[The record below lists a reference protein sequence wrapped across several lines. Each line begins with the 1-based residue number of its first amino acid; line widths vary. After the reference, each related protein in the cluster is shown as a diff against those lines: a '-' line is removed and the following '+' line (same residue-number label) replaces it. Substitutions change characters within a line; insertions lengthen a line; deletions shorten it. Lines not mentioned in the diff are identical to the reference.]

1 MCWVCDNYSKSSLMY
16 RFGPDFDVLTNDMAA
31 FVGGSSAYFKLD
43 PTGFYDTITGD
54 RYSLAAPYDTVL
66 ALPVL
71 VADLEA
77 DNISTSAT
85 ITVDGAHVVSTI
97 NTIGDQDFFKVE
109 LEAGKTYEI
118 GQYAAVGGPSG
129 LPLSDA
135 YVEIYDSTG
144 KLIQYTDGGG
154 RTPSGELYGLDALMT
169 FTPLQSGT
177 YYINARS
184 FEGTATDG
192 SSKGDSIGDY
202 ELFVDTVAPD
212 TYTPYYSPDSPLHS
226 IDWGTQVDG
235 TSRNPD
241 GQEGPRVTGNAFTG
255 HAYNE
260 FGIVGKNVITYYF
273 AKEGDI
279 FIDEDPTTIGLTT
292 TMVAKGMVQW
302 EKDAFY
308 KAFGEFEKVADVVY
322 IEVQDRAAADF
333 TIITYNGTPGRGAP
347 SVLGRMSP
355 PDTDNE
361 GQMEINA
368 GDERW
373 SEAQVQQGGFYFGTL
388 VHELG
393 HGHGMAHAHDTGG
406 RSSVMRGVTQQP
418 VTDTPIGPIDDPT
431 NVWPDYTIGDFDLN
445 QGVYTMMAYQ
455 DGWYNSPYGQPTSQ
469 TPYGWLGS
477 LMAMDIAV
485 IQDKYGVN
493 EEWAAGDD
501 VYTLKDVN
509 APGTYYSSIWDAG
522 GTDSIVYEGP
532 IDANIDLRP
541 ATLKYEYGGGG
552 WISYVWGI
560 HGGFTIANG
569 VTIEDATSG
578 SGNDKL
584 IGNDVSNTLNAGA
597 GNDGLTGG
605 AGNDRLIGGAGT
617 DSLTGGSGGDTFVF
631 AAGDSP
637 SGLGRDVIAD
647 FEKGSDRIDL
657 SAAGGKSFIGSALFS
672 GSAGEVRY
680 VTYTDTTIVE
690 VDSNGDR
697 LTDLQ
702 IELSGEFVLDNLDFV
717 GLAAVA
723 TSGNDTLTGTSG
735 SDTIRGLGGNDVLMG
750 LAGDDTLDGGLGNDV
765 LIGGMGRDLLT
776 GGAGADRFRL
786 DNAAESSIAGRDRIL
801 DFQQGF
807 DKIDLSSVLE
817 GDFAFVGKK
826 AFTGSTGQLR
836 YSKLDGVTL
845 VEGDLD
851 GDKIADFQIEVAGK
865 YDLIVT
871 DFVL

>member
-1 MCWVCDNYSKSSLMY
+1 MCWVCDNYSKSSVMY
-16 RFGPDFDVLTNDMAA
+16 RMGPDWDALSSERDF
-31 FVGGSSAYFKLD
+31 GGNRPLAYFKLD
-43 PTGFYDTITGD
+43 PTAFYDTVTGH
-54 RYSLAAPYDTVL
+54 RTSLLAPYDTIL
-66 ALPVL
+66 SLPVL
-71 VADLEA
+71 IADDVAD
-77 DNISTSAT
+77 DTTTTAT
-85 ITVDGAHVVSTI
+85 ITVDGAHIISTI

-118 GQYAAVGGPSG
+118 GQYAAVAGPSG
-129 LPLSDA
+129 VPLSDA
-135 YVEIYDSTG
+135 YIEIYDSTG

-154 RTPSGELYGLDALMT
+154 RTPSGEAYGLDALMT
-169 FTPLQSGT
+169 FTPMQSGT
-177 YYINARS
+177 YYINARA
-184 FEGTATDG
+184 FEGSTTDG
-192 SSKGDSIGDY
+192 SDKGDSVGDY
-202 ELFVDTVAPD
+202 ELFVDSVAPE

-241 GQEGPRVTGNAFTG
+241 GEEGPRVTGNAFTG
-255 HAYNE
+255 YAYNE

-273 AKEGDI
+273 AKAGDI

-292 TMVAKGMVQW
+292 TMVAKGLEQW

-308 KAFGEFEKVADVVY
+308 KAFGEFEKVADLVY
-322 IEVQDRAAADF
+322 VEVDNREAADF
-333 TIITYNGTPGRGAP
+333 IIITYNGTPGQGTP

-373 SEAQVQQGGFYFGTL
+373 TEAQVQQGGFYFGTL

-418 VTDTPIGPIDDPT
+418 VAETPVGPIDDPT
-431 NVWPDYTIGDFDLN
+431 NVWPDYTIGEFDLN

-493 EEWAAGDD
+493 EDWATGDD
-501 VYTLKDVN
+501 VYTLKDEN

-522 GTDSIVYEGP
+522 GTDSIVYSGAR
-532 IDANIDLRP
+532 DANIDLRP

-552 WISYVWGI
+552 WISYAWGI

-569 VTIEDATSG
+569 VTIENATSG
-578 SGNDKL
+578 SGHDKL
-584 IGNDVSNTLNAGA
+584 IGNDAGNTLDAGA
-597 GNDGLTGG
+597 GDDDLNGG
-605 AGNDRLIGGAGT
+605 AGDDRLIGGAGT
-617 DSLTGGSGGDTFVF
+617 DNLTGGSGADTFVF
-631 AAGDSP
+631 ASGDS
-637 SGLGRDVIAD
+637 SALSRDVIVD
-647 FEKGSDRIDL
+647 FEKGSDKFDL
-657 SAAGGKSFIGSALFS
+657 RDAGATSFIGTALFT
-672 GSAGEVRY
+672 GVAGQVRY
-680 VTYTDTTIVE
+680 VTFTDTTVIE
-690 VDSNGDR
+690 LDSNGDR

-702 IELSGEFVLDNLDFV
+702 IELTGEHVLDNLDFLEV
-717 GLAAVA
+717 AATA
-723 TSGNDTLTGTSG
+723 TNGDDTLRGTNG
-735 SDTIRGLGGNDVLMG
+735 ADTIRGLGGNDVLIG
-750 LAGDDTLDGGLGNDV
+750 LDGADTLDGGLGNDI
-765 LIGGMGRDLLT
+765 LIGGLGRDLLT

-786 DNAAESSIAGRDRIL
+786 ENAAESSVGGRDRIL
-801 DFQQGF
+801 DFQQGL
-807 DKIDLSSVLE
+807 DKIDLSAVFDS
-817 GDFAFVGKK
+817 DFAFIGKK
-826 AFTGSTGQLR
+826 AFSGAVGQLR
-836 YSKLDGVTL
+836 YVKMDGTIL
-845 VEGDLD
+845 VEGDLN
-851 GDKIADFQIEVAGK
+851 GDKIADFQIEVAGR
-865 YDLIVT
+865 YEPVVT